1 MTAFTHHDDS
11 TPEAVWRDALAR
23 HPLPEFGTADFA
35 GLEHLV
41 VVASHPDD
49 ETLGAGGLLARA
61 YAAGVRSSVVVATS
75 GEASHPESA
84 TIAPAELGRVREAET
99 AAAVAELD
107 PGAALTF
114 LRLPDGRLADPQNV
128 AALAAALD
136 EVLAP
141 PAAQTPSPE
150 DTAPADAEMPDP
162 DPAPAAAA
170 DAPSGILVVA
180 PWAGDRHPD
189 HQAAA
194 LAAGQAARRHGA
206 RLLGYPIWLWH
217 WAQPDGEEVPW
228 EAFLAVPLD
237 DAVREAKGRA
247 LQRHVSQVRPLSG
260 LPGDEVLLAPAVLEH
275 FKRAVELFVQEPAVI
290 APDPLHLADDG
301 GAGFDAL
308 HAGDPDPWGFETR
321 WYEQRK
327 RAVLLAALPQRAV
340 SRTLEVG
347 CSTGVL
353 SRELALRSESFLGI
367 DVSAVAVERARERN
381 HDLPAAAFERMRAP
395 EQWPEGGFDLVV
407 LSELGY
413 YLDDDELL
421 ALIERMTGS
430 LEPGGAVVCC
440 HWRHPV
446 AGRTQ
451 TGDSVHAV
459 VRERS
464 GLAVLVQHLEEDFV
478 LEVFVRPPA
487 LSVAAQEGIV

>member
-11 TPEAVWRDALAR
+11 TPEAVWRDALSR
-23 HPLPEFGTADFA
+23 HPLPEFGSADFA

-41 VVASHPDD
+41 VVAAHPDD

-84 TIAPAELGRVREAET
+84 TIAPAELGRLREAET
-99 AAAVAELD
+99 AAAVADLD
-107 PGAALTF
+107 PGAALSF
-114 LRLPDGRLADPQNV
+114 LRLPDGRLADPPNV
-128 AALAAALD
+128 HALAAALG

-141 PAAQTPSPE
+141 KPNSAAG
-150 DTAPADAEMPDP
+150 
-162 DPAPAAAA
+162 A

-180 PWAGDRHPD
+180 PWSGDRHPD

-194 LAAGQAARRHGA
+194 LAAAQAAGRHGA
-206 RLLGYPIWLWH
+206 RLFGYPIWLWH

-237 DAVREAKGRA
+237 DAVREVKARA

-260 LPGDEVLLAPAVLEH
+260 LPGDEVLIAPAVLEH
-275 FKRAVELFVQEPAVI
+275 FERAVELFVQEPAVA

-327 RAVLLAALPQRAV
+327 RAVLLAALPQRTVGRA
-340 SRTLEVG
+340 LEVG

-367 DVSAVAVERARERN
+367 DVSAVAVESARERN
-381 HDLPAAAFERMRAP
+381 GDLPAAAFERMRAP
-395 EQWPEGGFDLVV
+395 EEWPEGGFDLVV

-421 ALIERMTGS
+421 VLIERMTGS
-430 LEPGGAVVCC
+430 LEPGGALVLC

-446 AGRTQ
+446 AGRRQ

-464 GLAVLVQHLEEDFV
+464 GLAVLVQHREEDFV
-478 LEVFVRPPA
+478 LEVFVHPPA
-487 LSVAAQEGIV
+487 VSVAAQEGIV